1 MSSQG
6 GRLLRAAVLAGC
18 AVACKSG
25 SSPSQPAAG
34 PAPAAQEVLNHT
46 FTLTAN
52 EALRIPLAGG
62 ATYRAEL
69 DGTSIQLELRPMEPG
84 TQRPLV
90 QELLPGIGASGVTV
104 YSIKPRADGVYEF
117 RTVGGDAGRP
127 VTLHLI
133 REKAS

>member
-6 GRLLRAAVLAGC
+6 GRLLRATVLAGC

-25 SSPSQPAAG
+25 SQPAAG

-69 DGTSIQLELRPMEPG
+69 EGTSIQHYR
-84 TQRPLV
+84 V
-90 QELLPGIGASGVTV
+90 QLPQ
-104 YSIKPRADGVYEF
+104 
-117 RTVGGDAGRP
+117 
-127 VTLHLI
+127 
-133 REKAS
+133 